1 MTWGNYFKLAAELQ
15 NKQQRIIS
23 FHTGVQTTRWC
34 FENEAVQHAE
44 LWSQN
49 NICWFIGCLPQ
60 DFYQY
65 CWSLHSIAAGSDQ
78 RVVTRRIKQ
87 VVERDQ
93 RANLKNSEYLQKS
106 SAVSPNKTDSWL
118 FWFWKPLEV
127 NIHVALSTRFW
138 SQCGAEPRIPYST
151 KFVLQ
156 IIFTSFTLPSSS
168 PDSFPQ
174 DQSHSGSL
182 PWGVNISFLRC
193 RNHS

>member
-93 RANLKNSEYLQKS
+93 RANLKNSEYLQRS

-127 NIHVALSTRFW
+127 NIHMALSTRFW
-138 SQCGAEPRIPYST
+138 SQTVWCRTSDTIQHQICATNNIYFFHSSF
-151 KFVLQ
+151 KFSWRFSSRPKSLWFSPVRSKH
-156 IIFTSFTLPSSS
+156 FTS
-168 PDSFPQ
+168 Q
-174 DQSHSGSL
+174 M
-182 PWGVNISFLRC
+182 
-193 RNHS
+193 